1 MYFFIKKC
9 RSYQKLLKPY
19 CPHTKRDAVWGGER
33 HSWWPKLAVLKEGVD
48 ALAGGV
54 GWEKKSP
61 HAVCGDWIMM

>member
-1 MYFFIKKC
+1 MYVFIKKC
-9 RSYQKLLKPY
+9 RSYQKLLNPY
-19 CPHTKRDAVWGGER
+19 CPHTERSAVWGGER
-33 HSWWPKLAVLKEGVD
+33 HFWWPKLAVLKEGVD